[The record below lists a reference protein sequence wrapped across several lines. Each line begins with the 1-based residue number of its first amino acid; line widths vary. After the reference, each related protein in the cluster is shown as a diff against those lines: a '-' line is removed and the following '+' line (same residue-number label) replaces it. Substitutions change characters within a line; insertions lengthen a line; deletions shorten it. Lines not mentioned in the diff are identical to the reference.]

1 MMQINYGTVKYL
13 VEFSALRSASMS
25 EVTAPTAAPAA
36 PAAGTEHRARL
47 LEGMARAV
55 AAKGYADTTIADIVR
70 EASVSRR
77 TFYEN
82 FADKAECLTALY
94 EAASGNAI
102 AVLRAA
108 IDPHSDWEAQVEQ
121 AMAAYFGVLARN
133 PVLLRTLF
141 IDILGLGPTGLA
153 ARRRANQQLADLML
167 DVVNNRPGER
177 KRKAPL
183 QPMMA
188 MAVVG
193 GINEMVLHSIEQ
205 DRAGQLQELVEPAST
220 LLRAA
225 ISAEF

>member
-1 MMQINYGTVKYL
+1 MTDAI
-13 VEFSALRSASMS
+13 S
-25 EVTAPTAAPAA
+25 PA
-36 PAAGTEHRARL
+36 EDNVYRARL

-82 FADKAECLTALY
+82 FADKAECLIALY
-94 EAASGNAI
+94 EVASGNAI

-108 IDPHSDWEAQVEQ
+108 MDPHSDWQAQVEQ

-141 IDILGLGPTGLA
+141 IDILGLGTPGLA

-193 GINEMVLHSIEQ
+193 GINEMVLQAIEQ
-205 DRAGQLQELVEPAST
+205 GRAGGLQDLVEPSAA

>member
-1 MMQINYGTVKYL
+1 MTAVAN
-13 VEFSALRSASMS
+13 EASA
-25 EVTAPTAAPAA
+25 TPTAGA
-36 PAAGTEHRARL
+36 EHRARL
-47 LEGMARAV
+47 LEGMAHAV
-55 AAKGYADTTIADIVR
+55 ATKGYADTTIADIVR

-82 FADKAECLTALY
+82 FADKAECLIALY

-108 IDPHSDWEAQVEQ
+108 IAPGGEWQAQVEQ

-141 IDILGLGPTGLA
+141 IDILGLGAPGLA

-167 DVVNNRPGER
+167 EVVNNRPGER
-177 KRKAPL
+177 LRKAPL

-193 GINEMVLHSIEQ
+193 GINEMVLQAIEQ
-205 DRAGQLQELVEPAST
+205 ERAGELHALVPPAT
-220 LLRAA
+220 ALLRAA

>member
-193 GINEMVLHSIEQ
+193 GINAVSYTHL
-205 DRAGQLQELVEPAST
+205 T
-220 LLRAA
+220 LPTTPYV
-225 ISAEF
+225 

>member
-1 MMQINYGTVKYL
+1 
-13 VEFSALRSASMS
+13 MS

-108 IDPHSDWEAQVEQ
+108 IDPRSDWEAQVEQ

-167 DVVNNRPGER
+167 DVVNNRPAQTQGPTAAHDGHGR
-177 KRKAPL
+177 
-183 QPMMA
+183 
-188 MAVVG
+188 G
-193 GINEMVLHSIEQ
+193 GGHQRNGAAFH
-205 DRAGQLQELVEPAST
+205 RAGPG
-220 LLRAA
+220 RAA
-225 ISAEF
+225 ARAGGARFHVVAGGNLCRVLNL

>member
-1 MMQINYGTVKYL
+1 MT
-13 VEFSALRSASMS
+13 EA
-25 EVTAPTAAPAA
+25 TTAASPS
-36 PAAGTEHRARL
+36 TSTVHRSRL

-55 AAKGYADTTIADIVR
+55 AARGYADTTIADIVR

-82 FADKAECLTALY
+82 FADKAECLIALY
-94 EAASGNAI
+94 EVASGNAI
-102 AVLRAA
+102 TVLRNA
-108 IDPHSDWEAQVEQ
+108 IDPHSDWQAQVEQ
-121 AMAAYFGVLARN
+121 AMGAYFGVLERN

-141 IDILGLGPTGLA
+141 VEMLGLGAPGLA

-177 KRKAPL
+177 LRKAPL

-193 GINEMVLHSIEQ
+193 GINEMVLQSIEQ
-205 DRAGQLQELVEPAST
+205 GRANDLQELVEPAAM